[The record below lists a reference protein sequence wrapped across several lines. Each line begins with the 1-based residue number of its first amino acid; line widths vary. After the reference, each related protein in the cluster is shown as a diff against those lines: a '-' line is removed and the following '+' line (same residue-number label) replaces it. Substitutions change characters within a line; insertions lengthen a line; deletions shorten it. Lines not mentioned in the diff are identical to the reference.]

1 MNAEVE
7 EREKEREEKRVVSL
21 QSASTQEPRNFV
33 RETSELYI
41 NDEERLITV
50 QVG

>member
-1 MNAEVE
+1 M
-7 EREKEREEKRVVSL
+7 KEREEEREENRIVNF

-41 NDEERLITV
+41 NDEERLTTV